1 MRKRPEGQ
9 IDVLFA
15 SYGGGH
21 VTMLR
26 PVAQALVRE
35 GISVGFLGLT
45 TAQADLESH
54 GLDYFGFAELEG
66 ADSADVQAWGREFAG
81 PDVPGSPVP
90 YNESVAYHGLNFRD
104 QVALWGETQAREHYA
119 THGRQGFLPVQ
130 TMEKLLAQLKPRL
143 VVATNSPRAEKALFI
158 AARNLAIPALCL
170 VDLFAIQEVK
180 WIAQPGYA
188 SRICV
193 LNQQI
198 ADFFVANGCDPET
211 VAITGNPAFDTL
223 SAPHMQAAGQALRA
237 ERGFGDDDKV
247 VLWASNVEPD
257 RHPFTGASGDPT
269 LPRRVEAELRRVVT
283 TEPGWH
289 LVVRYH
295 PSENVE
301 FVPQAN
307 VVQSTRADNLHTLVN
322 AVDAVVVIAS
332 TVGLEAHLAGRP
344 VVSVDMSV
352 FTKDAPYSRMGI
364 ARGVNA
370 LDDLRETLRAALASG
385 GRARALGDGMACRAV
400 ADQIKSLLAEA
411 PHDGTHL
418 HVRRGN

>member
-1 MRKRPEGQ
+1 MRKLPEGQ

-26 PVAQALVRE
+26 PVAQALIRE
-35 GISVGFLGLT
+35 GVSVGFLGLT
-45 TAQADLESH
+45 TAQADLERH

-66 ADSADVQAWGREFAG
+66 ADSAAVQAWGREFAG
-81 PDVPGSPVP
+81 PEVSDSPVP
-90 YNESVAYHGLNFRD
+90 YHESVAYHGLNFRD
-104 QVALWGETQAREHYA
+104 QVALWGATQARTHYA

-130 TMEKLLAQLKPRL
+130 TMETLLTQLKPRL

-158 AARNLAIPALCL
+158 AARNLGIPALCL

-180 WIAQPGYA
+180 WIAQPAYA

-198 ADFFVANGCDPET
+198 ADFFVANGCKPET
-211 VAITGNPAFDTL
+211 VVITGNPAFDTL
-223 SAPHMQAAGQALRA
+223 SAPHTQAAGRALRT

-247 VLWASNVEPD
+247 ILWASNVEPD
-257 RHPFTGASGDPT
+257 RHPFTGTAGDPT
-269 LPRRVEAELRRVVT
+269 LPRRVEAELRDIVA

-307 VVQSTRADNLHTLVN
+307 VVQSTRKENLHALVN

-332 TVGLEAHLAGRP
+332 TVGLEAHLAGKP
-344 VVSVDMSV
+344 VVSIDMSV
-352 FTKDAPYSRMGI
+352 FTNDAPYSRMGI
-364 ARGVNA
+364 SRGVNA
-370 LDDLRETLRAALASG
+370 LDDLRGTLRAALASSG
-385 GRARALGDGMACRAV
+385 NAIPSGSGVACRAV
-400 ADQIKSLLAEA
+400 ADQIKSLLSEA
-411 PHDGTHL
+411 RYDGTRL
-418 HVRRGN
+418 HARRTN

>member
-1 MRKRPEGQ
+1 MRKLPDGQ

-21 VTMLR
+21 VAALR

-35 GISVGFLGLT
+35 GLSVGFLGLT

-66 ADSADVQAWGREFAG
+66 ADSDDVQAWGRELAG
-81 PDVPGSPVP
+81 PNVPGSTVA
-90 YNESVAYHGLNFRD
+90 YHESVAYHGLNFRD
-104 QVALWGETQAREHYA
+104 HVALWGETNAREHYA
-119 THGRQGFLPVQ
+119 KNGRQGFLPVK
-130 TMEKLLAQLKPRL
+130 TMEMLLTRLKPRL

-158 AARNLAIPALCL
+158 AARNLDIPALCI

-180 WIAQPGYA
+180 WISQPGYA

-198 ADFFVANGCDPET
+198 ADFFVANGCKPET
-211 VAITGNPAFDTL
+211 VVITGNPAFDTL
-223 SAPHMQAAGQALRA
+223 SAPHTQSAGRALRV
-237 ERGFGDDDKV
+237 ERGFGDKDKV
-247 VLWASNVEPD
+247 ILWASNVEPD
-257 RHPFTGASGDPT
+257 RHPFTSTAGDPT
-269 LPRRVEAELRRVVT
+269 LPRRVEAELRDIVA

-307 VVQSTRADNLHTLVN
+307 VVQSTRAENLHALVN

-332 TVGLEAHLAGRP
+332 TVGLEAHLAGKP

-352 FTKDAPYSRMGI
+352 FTNDAPYSRMGI
-364 ARGVNA
+364 SAGVNA
-370 LDDLRETLRAALASG
+370 LDDLRGTLRAALASSGNAISFG
-385 GRARALGDGMACRAV
+385 GGLACRAV
-400 ADQIKSLLAEA
+400 ADQIKSLLSEV
-411 PHDGTHL
+411 PYDGTRL
-418 HVRRGN
+418 HGRRTN